1 MTNLPRQPVDH
12 SGLIVKV
19 GDKVRVLSLSGQWFD
34 DLPAEERPLVESMI
48 GEIFEVQEIDKYGQP
63 RVRKRWPN
71 EEEGTCQSHSIAL
84 EPSEMEFVSSTSA

>member
-63 RVRKRWPN
+63 WVRKRWPN